1 MDVIFSCDSFV
12 SLSWSTILAFFRC
25 LTSFLFLTSG
35 RVAAAASLLASTSA
49 LHCSVDRCDS
59 VIEVLSTL
67 QFVYT
72 QSEKYWYVHQSYCW
86 KSETE
91 THSELGRHVTSLVD
105 HTTSVALNV
114 DCFS

>member
-12 SLSWSTILAFFRC
+12 SLSWSPILALFRG

-35 RVAAAASLLASTSA
+35 RVAAASSLLASTSA

-67 QFVYT
+67 QFVNT

-91 THSELGRHVTSLVD
+91 THRENEKMSWVD
-105 HTTSVALNV
+105 MLRV
-114 DCFS
+114 

>member
-1 MDVIFSCDSFV
+1 MA
-12 SLSWSTILAFFRC
+12 T
-25 LTSFLFLTSG
+25 
-35 RVAAAASLLASTSA
+35 AASLLASTSA

-67 QFVYT
+67 QFVNT

-91 THSELGRHVTSLVD
+91 THRENEKMSWVD
-105 HTTSVALNV
+105 MLRV
-114 DCFS
+114 